1 MIASRQ
7 QQVSS
12 EPPVA
17 GSSTSPVLALDPQWA
32 WAEYQPDA
40 QRPWDLARAGHLYR
54 RATFGASWP
63 QLQQAVAEGPQTT
76 IERLVRPAA
85 DVQTLEATMDQ
96 DEDAVARASGI
107 ESLRAWWLRR
117 LIMTGFP
124 LREKMTV
131 FWHSH
136 FGVSNA
142 RVNDGQL
149 MMRHVRTLRNHALG
163 SYRALLDG
171 VSQDPAVFLAL
182 GADANRKSTPNERFS
197 RQLMERFS
205 LGPGHYGEED
215 VREAARAF
223 TGWFVLRGRLRYLAH
238 EYDAG
243 PKRVLG
249 QEGQWQPGDIVRIVL
264 EQPDTPRLV
273 ARKLFR
279 WLISEVD
286 DPSDELIQ
294 PMAEMLGQ
302 QYDVGRVVETM
313 LRSNVFFSEHAL
325 HRRIKSPVEYAV
337 GLVAAFETLVPT
349 LPLGDSLAELGQ
361 NLYFP
366 PTTRGWMGGAH
377 WINPATLLG
386 RRNLAGR
393 LLAKSGPLGG
403 KLDPAN
409 LVRQYGGTGPQEQ
422 AELLVNLL
430 LQDQLAPAVRMAL
443 IASVTNDSSGTADE
457 RWRRLTHELVTMPE
471 FQLS

>member
-1 MIASRQ
+1 M
-7 QQVSS
+7 
-12 EPPVA
+12 
-17 GSSTSPVLALDPQWA
+17 
-32 WAEYQPDA
+32 
-40 QRPWDLARAGHLYR
+40 
-54 RATFGASWP
+54 
-63 QLQQAVAEGPQTT
+63 T
-76 IERLVRPAA
+76 I
-85 DVQTLEATMDQ
+85 
-96 DEDAVARASGI
+96 
-107 ESLRAWWLRR
+107 
-117 LIMTGFP
+117 
-124 LREKMTV
+124 

-142 RVNDGQL
+142 RVNDSQL
-149 MMRHVRTLRNHALG
+149 MMRHVRTLRTHALG

-182 GADANRKSTPNERFS
+182 GADANRKAYPNERFS

-223 TGWFVLRGRLRYLAH
+223 TGWFVLRGRLRYFAH

-264 EQPDTPRLV
+264 EQPDTPRLI

-286 DPSDELIQ
+286 EPSDELIQ

-302 QYDVGRVVETM
+302 PYDVGQVVETM

-325 HRRIKSPVEYAV
+325 HRRIKSPVEYAI
-337 GLVAAFETLVPT
+337 GLVTAFETLVPT
-349 LPLGDSLAELGQ
+349 VPLGDFAGRAGTGFV
-361 NLYFP
+361 FP
-366 PTTRGWMGGAH
+366 PTTRGWVGGPH
-377 WINPATLLG
+377 WINPATMLG
-386 RRNLAGR
+386 RTNLASG

-403 KLDPAN
+403 KLDPAD
-409 LVRQYGGTGPQEQ
+409 LVRKHGGSNLREQ
-422 AELLVNLL
+422 AEFLVIVLR
-430 LQDQLAPAVRMAL
+430 QDDITPAVRTAL
-443 IASVTNDSSGTADE
+443 RRFRGGRSKRGDGSA
-457 RWRRLTHELVTMPE
+457 WRRLTSACRVARISAELRSA
-471 FQLS
+471 Q

>member
-1 MIASRQ
+1 MILSPQ
-7 QQVSS
+7 QQVGSTQ
-12 EPPVA
+12 PVPA
-17 GSSTSPVLALDPQWA
+17 QSPAPVLQVDPQWA

-40 QRPWDLARAGHLYR
+40 QRPWSLTLTGHLYR
-54 RATFGASWP
+54 RAALGAAWP
-63 QLQQAVAEGPQTT
+63 QLQQAVTDGPRAA
-76 IERLVRPAA
+76 IERLVRPPAEA
-85 DVQTLEATMDQ
+85 QTLEASMDR
-96 DEDAVARASGI
+96 DEDAVALASGI

-117 LIMTGFP
+117 LIMTQYP
-124 LREKMTV
+124 LREKLTI

-142 RVNDGQL
+142 RVNDSQL
-149 MMRHVRTLRNHALG
+149 MMRHVRTLRTHALG

-182 GADANRKSTPNERFS
+182 GADANRKAFPNERFS

-223 TGWFVLRGRLRYLAH
+223 TGWFVLRGRLRYFAH
-238 EYDAG
+238 EYDGG

-264 EQPDTPRLV
+264 EQPDTPRLI

-286 DPSDELIQ
+286 EPSDELIQ
-294 PMAEMLGQ
+294 PMAEMLGK
-302 QYDVGRVVETM
+302 QYDVGQVVETM

-337 GLVAAFETLVPT
+337 GLVTAFETLVPT
-349 LPLGDSLAELGQ
+349 LPLGASLAELGQ
-361 NLYFP
+361 DLYFP
-366 PTTRGWMGGAH
+366 PTTRGWVGGQH
-377 WINPATLLG
+377 WINPATMLG
-386 RRNLAGR
+386 RTNLANG
-393 LLAKSGPLGG
+393 LLAPEGTLGG
-403 KLDPAN
+403 KLAPAD
-409 LVRQYGGTGPQEQ
+409 LVRKHGGSNPREQ
-422 AELLVNLL
+422 AEFLVNLL
-430 LQDQLAPAVRMAL
+430 LQDGLAPAVRTAL
-443 IASVTNDSSGTADE
+443 VDAAAADSSGASD
-457 RWRRLTHELVTMPE
+457 RMWRRLTYQIVTLPE